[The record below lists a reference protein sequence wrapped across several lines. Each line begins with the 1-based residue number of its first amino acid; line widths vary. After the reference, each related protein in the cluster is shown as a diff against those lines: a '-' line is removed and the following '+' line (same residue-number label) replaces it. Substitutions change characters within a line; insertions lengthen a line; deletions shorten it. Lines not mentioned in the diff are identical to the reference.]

1 VGCQLVEDRLAFAGK
16 LDERPDV
23 IQLPR
28 YLTIEIE
35 TFFEAGTLLKDFA
48 GTLLIGPE
56 IGIRDL
62 LLQLIEVLLFR
73 AGVKETSGRP
83 RCEFSTG

>member
-1 VGCQLVEDRLAFAGK
+1 
-16 LDERPDV
+16 
-23 IQLPR
+23 LPR
-28 YLTIEIE
+28 YLTIQIE
-35 TFFEAGTLLKDFA
+35 TFFEAGTLLIDFT

-62 LLQLIEVLLFR
+62 ILQFIEVLLFR

-83 RCEFSTG
+83 RCEFSTD